1 MDDKQTHLAD
11 GAKRKRRR
19 RVLGTV
25 CGLAGVLVLALL
37 VRHFRGTSAADAQS
51 PAPVAG
57 VRRAVVSQG
66 GASNASASPGV
77 STRAADTASPTGT
90 RSNAV
95 VRASSTQSGARPAV
109 PGTTG
114 ASKPQVVA
122 VVNGEPISRTEL
134 GREAVRQYGR
144 EVLEAMVNKRLIAQ
158 ECQRRGV
165 AVTQAEVDAEIKR
178 LAQRF
183 NLPLD
188 QWLKLLEDERGI
200 TPEEYAEDIVWST
213 LALRKLAGE
222 KLKVSQSELAQE
234 FERRYGPAVDVR
246 LIACGTL
253 EKAKQVLAKAK
264 ANPEHFGKL
273 AKQYSEDTS
282 ASLEGRI
289 QPIRKH
295 CGFEQIEQAAFSL
308 QPGEVSDIIEA
319 GGQYLIL
326 RCERKLPG
334 SQTVRFQEVA
344 PQLEEVIR
352 ERKLREAAGEIFQAL
367 QDAAQV
373 VNAAADARRGG
384 LDQRAADQRGR
395 SGRKVHPAPRQ
406 GSAPG
411 HDRPQADRPGAQEGG
426 HLREH

>member
-1 MDDKQTHLAD
+1 MD
-11 GAKRKRRR
+11 GRR

-57 VRRAVVSQG
+57 VRRAVVPQG
-66 GASNASASPGV
+66 AASNASARPGV
-77 STRAADTASPTGT
+77 STRAAGTASPTST
-90 RSNAV
+90 RSGAA

-114 ASKPQVVA
+114 VSKPQVVA
-122 VVNGEPISRTEL
+122 VVNGEPISRTDL

-165 AVTQAEVDAEIKR
+165 TVTQAEVDAEIKR
-178 LAQRF
+178 LARRF

-200 TPEEYAEDIVWST
+200 TPEEYAEDIIWST

-222 KLKVSQSELAQE
+222 RLKVSQSELAQE

-253 EKAKQVLAKAK
+253 EKARQVLA
-264 ANPEHFGKL
+264 
-273 AKQYSEDTS
+273 S
-282 ASLEGRI
+282 
-289 QPIRKH
+289 IRKM
-295 CGFEQIEQAAFSL
+295 
-308 QPGEVSDIIEA
+308 
-319 GGQYLIL
+319 
-326 RCERKLPG
+326 
-334 SQTVRFQEVA
+334 
-344 PQLEEVIR
+344 
-352 ERKLREAAGEIFQAL
+352 
-367 QDAAQV
+367 
-373 VNAAADARRGG
+373 
-384 LDQRAADQRGR
+384 
-395 SGRKVHPAPRQ
+395 PAPAWR
-406 GSAPG
+406 GASSRFASIA
-411 HDRPQADRPGAQEGG
+411 DSSRSNRPPSVSSPARFPRSSKPVASTSSCAANASCPARKQCVFRKW
-426 HLREH
+426 LRNWRK